1 MDTSRITWQ
10 PSRSLVAAI
19 IAVVLAGLAAPVQ
32 GRTFLFT
39 ALLFGDPDLFGDPL
53 NRPVKL
59 TLQLTEAVGDPEQF
73 EAIGIA
79 HLTRT
84 LAESYTMVQIT
95 DATGAVVIGMGDPE
109 ELPGGLTLFSVQTTI
124 PAEIVALMVSDPN
137 EFPVTVFT
145 PLGPG
150 MATGQLRF
158 MGRTQRSGR

>member
-1 MDTSRITWQ
+1 MNTSTIAWR

-19 IAVVLAGLAAPVQ
+19 FAVVLAGLAAPVE

-39 ALLFGDPDLFGDPL
+39 ALLFGDPNQLGDPL

-59 TLQLTEAVGDPEQF
+59 TLQLTETVGDPEQF
-73 EAIGIA
+73 KAIGIA

-109 ELPGGLTLFSVQTTI
+109 ELPGGLTIFSVQTTI

-137 EFPVTVFT
+137 EFPVTAFT
-145 PLGPG
+145 ALGPWA
-150 MATGQLRF
+150 ATGQLRF
-158 MGRTQRSGR
+158 MQRTRR